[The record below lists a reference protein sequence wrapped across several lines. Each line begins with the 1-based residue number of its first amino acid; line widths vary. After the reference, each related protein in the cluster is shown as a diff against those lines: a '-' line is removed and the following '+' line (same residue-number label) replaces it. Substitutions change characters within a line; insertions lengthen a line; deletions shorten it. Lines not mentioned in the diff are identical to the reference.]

1 MKAREPGFDV
11 ENRDSRYDP
20 GKKRAP
26 VDLGIYRNRSVG
38 YTGVKK
44 ATAPLKI
51 DHCLSPL
58 PPSLASF
65 QHRIPGHGIRAYGD
79 VSSDALS

>member
-26 VDLGIYRNRSVG
+26 VDLGILYESCDDPKPWSR
-38 YTGVKK
+38 
-44 ATAPLKI
+44 
-51 DHCLSPL
+51 DLSL
-58 PPSLASF
+58 LSSFRASSI
-65 QHRIPGHGIRAYGD
+65 HVTR
-79 VSSDALS
+79 